1 MQSTYFGQSCS
12 DCQNL
17 TPLIQKGTP
26 LDTMPI
32 ILPRRNTD
40 ETTHIWR
47 ANRHVKYQ
55 TSNHSHNRSATEQL
69 HPCPNANSYL
79 HSNHVTPNQVSKSSI
94 SGIAISLDKAA
105 AEEDSQTSSNLNKA
119 LLVVVEHVDGT
130 TGEGWL
136 SQTGRGVIESTGA
149 GSSGGEVLVL

>member
-1 MQSTYFGQSCS
+1 M
-12 DCQNL
+12 
-17 TPLIQKGTP
+17 
-26 LDTMPI
+26 
-32 ILPRRNTD
+32 
-40 ETTHIWR
+40 
-47 ANRHVKYQ
+47 
-55 TSNHSHNRSATEQL
+55 
-69 HPCPNANSYL
+69 
-79 HSNHVTPNQVSKSSI
+79 SKSSI